1 MGNGM
6 TKTRAQRGHAI
17 VLLASALLGL
27 TGCGS
32 DDAVDACAL
41 EDQDGII
48 GGTDVFVLRVDE
60 TGFDPVILT
69 AQNQSDVTLTL
80 ENEGSSPAGFVVDC
94 LPTPDQDGCAQESCF
109 PAAARIEPIAPGASA
124 TVEFQ
129 LPAVEGEY
137 VYRAL
142 DGDGRAGQ
150 FILQ

>member
-1 MGNGM
+1 MGNET
-6 TKTRAQRGHAI
+6 TKTLVRQGRAVA
-17 VLLASALLGL
+17 LLASALLGMA
-27 TGCGS
+27 GCGS
-32 DDAVDACAL
+32 DDTVDACAL

-48 GGTDVFVLRVDE
+48 GGTDVFVLRVAD
-60 TGFDPVILT
+60 TGFDPIILT

-80 ENEGSSPAGFVVDC
+80 ENEGSSPAGFVIDC
-94 LPTPDQDGCAQESCF
+94 LPTPNQDGCAQESCF

-124 TVEFQ
+124 TTEFQ

-142 DGDGRAGQ
+142 DGDGRTGQ